1 MTEREKTELLAY
13 LVNELMRL
21 DDDIVDR
28 RNALYRHENY
38 ISYHYELAE
47 AVIRQKAFKKFSQDV
62 LALLGLRVG
71 ESESIENDDYLDR
84 KTES

>member
-13 LVNELMRL
+13 MVNELMRL
-21 DDDIVDR
+21 DDDIIDR
-28 RNALYRHENY
+28 RNALYKHENY

-47 AVIRQKAFKKFSQDV
+47 SIIRQKAFKKFSQDV

-71 ESESIENDDYLDR
+71 EDSSLEGDYLNK
-84 KTES
+84 KTED

>member
-13 LVNELMRL
+13 LVNEMMRL

-28 RNALYRHENY
+28 RNALVRHENY

-47 AVIRQKAFKKFSQDV
+47 ALIRQRAFKKFSQDV
-62 LALLGLRVG
+62 LDLLGLRFG
-71 ESESIENDDYLDR
+71 DTSDR
-84 KTES
+84 EE